1 VSEVILVVDDDD
13 DVRATLS
20 VVLEEEGYGVQVA
33 SNGREAL
40 DWLLGHEAP
49 RMILLDLMMP
59 VMDGWAMLD
68 ELTHLPTLGGVP
80 IVVLSAADERTVVAK
95 PDVVGYLSKPVDL
108 RELLQAIDATRAP
121 REAS

>member
-1 VSEVILVVDDDD
+1 MKNMILVVDDDA

-59 VMDGWAMLD
+59 VMDGWTMLD
-68 ELTHLPTLGGVP
+68 EIAHLPALGGVP
-80 IVVLSAADERTVVAK
+80 IVVLSAADERTVAVR

-108 RELLQAIDATRAP
+108 QQLLAAIQATRAP
-121 REAS
+121 PEAS